1 MMVENPEKFKK
12 LVEETLVRHVDAIN
26 LLSKRGM
33 KFWDYGNS
41 FLLEA
46 GRAGA
51 DVMKKDETFKYPS
64 YVQDIMY
71 FHFLLNPQGRHFL
84 FRIWSIQMGLYFRR
98 C

>member
-1 MMVENPEKFKK
+1 LNLKITSGGYYPVQCTFEESNKMMVENPEKFKK

-26 LLSKRGM
+26 LLSNRGM

-64 YVQDIMY
+64 YVQDIM
-71 FHFLLNPQGRHFL
+71 
-84 FRIWSIQMGLYFRR
+84 
-98 C
+98 